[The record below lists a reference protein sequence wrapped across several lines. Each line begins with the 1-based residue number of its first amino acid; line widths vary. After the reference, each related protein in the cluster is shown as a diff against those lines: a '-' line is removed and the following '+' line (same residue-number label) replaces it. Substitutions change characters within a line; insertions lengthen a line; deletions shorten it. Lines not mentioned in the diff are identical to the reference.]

1 VHTKSVIASIRVKR
15 VILRLVDEMIGYGL
29 ASSRNEAINI
39 LIQMG
44 MSLVGKEVE
53 KRKRIHKYIE
63 LFEKQG
69 GIILDKKT
77 DVSREIRELRD

>member
-44 MSLVGKEVE
+44 MSLVGK
-53 KRKRIHKYIE
+53 R
-63 LFEKQG
+63 
-69 GIILDKKT
+69 
-77 DVSREIRELRD
+77 S

>member
-1 VHTKSVIASIRVKR
+1 
-15 VILRLVDEMIGYGL
+15 MIGYGL

-39 LIQMG
+39 LIQVG
-44 MSLVGKEVE
+44 MSLVEKEVE

-77 DVSREIRELRD
+77 GVSREIMKLRD